1 MKNIMK
7 LAYCLGDCPP
17 SWRNFIH
24 QIQVSPDDVPL
35 QVIQHELSKFG
46 ARYVESASL
55 YRIPDHVEFDSVK
68 QLTWFTLMWS

>member
-24 QIQVSPDDVPL
+24 QIQRPPPDDVPL

-46 ARYVESASL
+46 ARYIISHDRA
-55 YRIPDHVEFDSVK
+55 PDHVEFDSVK